1 MNNPVFA
8 VYDSKAKY
16 FRNPFI
22 MRTKGEAI
30 RAFTDIANDEK
41 SEINK
46 HAEDFTL
53 FHLGSFDEEKGIYEN
68 LTSPNSLGIAV
79 EFKKL

>member
-1 MNNPVFA
+1 MNNQVFA

-30 RAFTDIANDEK
+30 RAFTDIANDDA
-41 SEINK
+41 SEISK

-53 FHLGSFDEEKGIYEN
+53 FHLGTFNEEKGCYEN

-79 EFKKL
+79 EFKKV